1 MFINLTGKLI
11 SSFIFVIMLIVGAT
25 MGPTLYLFSVTM
37 EKINEDRAIQGMDG
51 LASIIEMYEQDAL
64 HHGLMLADNTILVKA
79 IEEKDAAQ
87 ALAVFQT
94 AMKNLKLDFC
104 TLTDSKGIVIAR
116 MHAPDRKGDDITNQV
131 NIQRAL
137 QGEAIAGL
145 ESKGDIKMAILA
157 GVPVKNSQGHTIGVV
172 SVGYNLEN
180 SRIVD
185 QVKLMFKTDATIFA
199 GNVRVATTVSKD
211 EQRIVGTKLN
221 REIEQKVLENGQKY
235 FGQTDIIGETY
246 ATAYMPLVDL
256 SHKNIGILFAGQKV
270 TETIKVRN
278 KLIYTVASVV
288 FGAMLIVIFLAII
301 MAKRIVYPIKVIAKA
316 ARLVAAGD
324 LSQHVTVTS
333 RDEVGTMAS
342 AFNYMVSQLQQ
353 LVGKLNLEIQ
363 ERKRIEEM
371 VRESEERYRLLA
383 DNATDVIWTM
393 DLSGRFT
400 YISPSVK
407 RLRGYTVEE
416 ALNLSIERWLTPSS
430 AAIIMGKLERVR
442 DIVAAGEHVGSQR
455 IEFEVQCKDGSLVW
469 VEATCNGI
477 YNSEGQLLG
486 IQGVDRDITD
496 ERQLERS
503 IHRDAQLAGRLQK
516 ALLPKDKDHEL
527 FSIRTAYVP
536 LREVS
541 GDFYNYRFHSSGILR
556 GYLSDITGHGIGA
569 ALNSAIVRLI
579 LDEALEKDLTL
590 ELMQTVNS
598 NLTECFSD
606 ETFVALLMFEFDFS
620 KKTVT
625 IITGGINHFI
635 ASTSK
640 VNGVV
645 TISGGLI
652 GLFEPADLNCIIEPI
667 ESGDV
672 FYFMTDG
679 LMDVIKNNMP
689 SKVDEFERSHDYF
702 KKKIRLVSKKDDCSI
717 VSIKIQ

>member
-11 SSFIFVIMLIVGAT
+11 SSFIFVIILIVGSI
-25 MGPTLYLFSVTM
+25 MGPTLYLFSDTM
-37 EKINEDRAIQGMDG
+37 QKNNEDRAAQGMYG
-51 LASIIEMYEQDAL
+51 LASIIEMYKQDAL
-64 HHGLMLADNTILVKA
+64 HHGSMLADNIILVKA

-87 ALAVFQT
+87 AFEVFQS
-94 AMKNLKLDFC
+94 AMKSSKLDFC
-104 TLTDSKGIVIAR
+104 TLTDNKGIVI
-116 MHAPDRKGDDITNQV
+116 MQMQVPEGKGEDITNQI
-131 NIQRAL
+131 NIRRAL
-137 QGEAIAGL
+137 QGEAIVGI

-157 GVPVKNSQGHTIGVV
+157 GVPVKNSQGNIIGVV
-172 SVGYNLEN
+172 SVGYNLESN
-180 SRIVD
+180 KIVD
-185 QVKLMFKTDATIFA
+185 QVKLMFKTDATIFF
-199 GNVRVATTVSKD
+199 GNTRLATTIMKD
-211 EQRIVGTKLN
+211 GQRIVGTQLN
-221 REIEQKVLENGQKY
+221 SEINQKVLGIGQQY
-235 FGQTDIIGETY
+235 FGQTEIIDERY
-246 ATAYMPLVDL
+246 LTAYMPLTDL
-256 SHKNIGILFAGQKV
+256 DNKNIGILFAGQKA
-270 TETIKVRN
+270 TDAIKARN
-278 KLIYTVASVV
+278 KLIYTVTGVV
-288 FGAMLIVIFLAII
+288 FCAVLLVVILAAI

-371 VRESEERYRLLA
+371 VREREERYRLLA

-393 DLSGRFT
+393 DLSGKFT

-416 ALNLSIERWLTPSS
+416 ALNLSIERWLTPAS
-430 AAIIMGKLERVR
+430 AAIIMKKLQKVR
-442 DIVAAGEHVGSQR
+442 DIVAAGEQVGSQR

-527 FSIRTAYVP
+527 FSIRTVYAP

-579 LDEALEKDLTL
+579 LDEALDKDLTI
-590 ELMQTVNS
+590 EVMQEMNS
-598 NLTECFSD
+598 SLIEYFSD

-640 VNGVV
+640 VNGAV

-667 ESGDV
+667 ESGDA

-679 LMDVIKNNMP
+679 LMDVIKNKIP
-689 SKVDEFERSHDYF
+689 SKMDEFEKSHDFF
-702 KKKIRLVSKKDDCSI
+702 KKKIRIASKKDDCSI